1 MKEDLLTKRKKLK
14 NNEYHIKKGVII
26 EDISNTYIYEN
37 VEIGENTIIH
47 PNTTIK
53 SDVIIRRTLWNR
65 T

>member
-14 NNEYHIKKGVII
+14 NNEYHIKKGVVI
-26 EDISNTYIYEN
+26 EDRNNTYIYED

-53 SDVIIRRTLWNR
+53 SDVIIRRTL
-65 T
+65 